1 MPDDLRV
8 SVIIPTYGRP
18 DSLPNCL
25 SSLEKQTVTPYEVI
39 VVVDGGITPEVQEVI
54 DTFKNNGK
62 LNLVQINNSE
72 RKGAQVSRSIGLEV
86 ASGDIV
92 TYLDDD
98 ITTEPD
104 WLAQILKGYQD
115 NNGTAGVGGIVID
128 PTFFMD
134 NAFYK
139 LFSKIR
145 TYLFRSKMGK
155 VNFIG
160 LPYVYLTA
168 PADGYLSVD
177 FLNSGNSS
185 YRREILT
192 SHGPDKVMDLDF
204 VEEHNLGTILTRKE
218 GRKLIYNSR
227 VVAYHH
233 HTRSG
238 GSWVSDRMYYTIR
251 DHTSYLI
258 KNFNLKYLRL
268 TLFSL
273 YVLGLSII
281 FRKTNYFKAIREG
294 IKQYEDWAKQSKPSQ
309 NLN

>member
-1 MPDDLRV
+1 MPDDLRA

-18 DSLPNCL
+18 DSLPMCL
-25 SSLEKQTVTPYEVI
+25 SSLEKQTVTPHEVI
-39 VVVDGGITPEVQEVI
+39 VVVDGGITPEVQAVI

-86 ASGDIV
+86 ASGDIA

-98 ITTEPD
+98 ITMEPD
-104 WLAQILKGYQD
+104 WLAQLLKGYQD
-115 NNGTAGVGGIVID
+115 NEDVAGVGGIVVD
-128 PTFFMD
+128 PTSFMD
-134 NAFYK
+134 NVFYK
-139 LFSKIR
+139 LFAKTR
-145 TYLFRSKMGK
+145 AYLFRSKMGK
-155 VNFIG
+155 VDFIG
-160 LPYVYLTA
+160 LPCAYLTA

-218 GRKLIYNSR
+218 GRKLIYNSKA
-227 VVAYHH
+227 VAYHNH
-233 HTRSG
+233 VRSG
-238 GSWVSDRMYYTIR
+238 GSWVGDRMYYTIR
-251 DHTSYLI
+251 DHTSYLV

-273 YVLGLSII
+273 YVLGLSVI

-294 IKQYEDWAKQSKPSQ
+294 IKQHQDWAKQSKPSQ